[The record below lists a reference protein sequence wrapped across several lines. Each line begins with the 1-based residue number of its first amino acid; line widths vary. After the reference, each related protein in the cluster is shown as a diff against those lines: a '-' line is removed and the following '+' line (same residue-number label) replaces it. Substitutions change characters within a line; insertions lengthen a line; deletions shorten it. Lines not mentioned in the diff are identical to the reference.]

1 MEEAVVLEL
10 PYPPSENHYRAHVRG
25 HMVVITAAGKAFRKA
40 VRAVAVESGFVPD
53 STGATP
59 RTLRGPLSVRV
70 ELYPADNR
78 RRDID
83 NPLKALLD
91 SLTFAGVWEDDSQI
105 VRLLVEK
112 KRRVDGNPFC
122 VVAIR
127 EHHDLL

>member
-1 MEEAVVLEL
+1 
-10 PYPPSENHYRAHVRG
+10 
-25 HMVVITAAGKAFRKA
+25 MVVITAKGKAYRKA

-53 STGATP
+53 SAGATP

-105 VRLLVEK
+105 VHLLVEK

-122 VVAIR
+122 VVSVR
-127 EHHDLL
+127 EHHDLP